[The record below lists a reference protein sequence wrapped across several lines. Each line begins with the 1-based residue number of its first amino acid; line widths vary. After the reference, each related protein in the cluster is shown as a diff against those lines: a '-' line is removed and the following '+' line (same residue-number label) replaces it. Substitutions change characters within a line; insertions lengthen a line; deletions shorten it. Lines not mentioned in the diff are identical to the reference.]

1 MTRTILL
8 ISSLLF
14 FGNASATLWQI
25 DNVLS
30 GSDSGFGFSS
40 LHKADDNTPMSG
52 SILANIENLSF
63 SGTFNDVS
71 GAADFV
77 LGLSNGDA
85 LSLTGNLFFSGFGD
99 MTANSTLE
107 YSGLDNIAASV
118 WGTSAL
124 LSSSG
129 TFGFLP
135 GDICG
140 GCGGSNGPNSFTQA
154 GGGLTYLTLWG
165 ADFGSP
171 TWGGDYDGSKIG
183 MDLRLEMSVVPVPAA
198 IWLFG
203 TALIG
208 FVGMSRRRKVA

>member
-1 MTRTILL
+1 M
-8 ISSLLF
+8 
-14 FGNASATLWQI
+14 
-25 DNVLS
+25 
-30 GSDSGFGFSS
+30 
-40 LHKADDNTPMSG
+40 
-52 SILANIENLSF
+52 
-63 SGTFNDVS
+63 
-71 GAADFV
+71 
-77 LGLSNGDA
+77 
-85 LSLTGNLFFSGFGD
+85 
-99 MTANSTLE
+99 LE

-124 LSSSG
+124 LSSAG

-165 ADFGSP
+165 ADFGSS